1 MKDVSYLRI
10 EAYSEH
16 PEVLE
21 MADMLIESYLS
32 TKARKNPQKYIR
44 PARKL
49 IASLWLRDGDMFRF
63 STKTSHFGE
72 DKRKQV
78 WMTQP
83 VLTLFK
89 HMRETG
95 LVNEAL
101 PAIPPEM
108 AQDGIGRSAIYA
120 RSQRFRETLKSL
132 QPADILPDPDLPRV
146 MLRDA
151 SNFWVKIDPTTE
163 QTAWFQESVEA
174 LDAHSHLLS
183 KAHISLSDGS
193 PMHPNTWLYIRKFK
207 ESFEHTGRLYAPF
220 TTWKK
225 EKRLGITFEGI
236 KACSLDLSQ
245 LHPTLILRTQ
255 HGLEKEYGLFTGLNV
270 DPYDMPDFFLLPRA
284 VHKTLINAC
293 FNAKSMNSAARAL
306 TNAHWRWDAEDNEYD
321 CTIFKGRR
329 KREGHKCFPG
339 NRQEAIKYIE
349 SFKSRHPQL
358 ADAVCSGVGLKLQK
372 LDSDYMINVIRIA
385 NEIQVPVLPV
395 HDEVVFP
402 ENQLEIM
409 KYVFARAFSWTFGDA
424 GSSGSLAVKVT
435 DSEMVENRLELNL
448 THQTKR

>member
-21 MADMLIESYLS
+21 MADMLVESYLS
-32 TKARKNPQKYIR
+32 TKTRKNPQKYIR

-63 STKTSHFGE
+63 STKTAHFGE
-72 DKRKQV
+72 GKRKQV

-95 LVNEAL
+95 LVNEAV

-120 RSQRFRETLKSL
+120 RSQRFREKLNSL
-132 QPADILPDPDLPRV
+132 QSTDILPDPDLPRI

-151 SNFWVKIDPTTE
+151 SNFWVKIDPMIE
-163 QTAWFQESVEA
+163 QSDWFQESIKA
-174 LDAHSHLLS
+174 LVAHSRLLS
-183 KAHISLSDGS
+183 GAHIRLSDGT
-193 PMHPNTWLYIRKFK
+193 PMHPTTWLYIRKFK
-207 ESFEHTGRLYAPF
+207 ESFEHTGRLYALF

-225 EKRLGITFEGI
+225 EKRLGITFDGI
-236 KACSLDLSQ
+236 QACSLDLSQ

-255 HGLEKEYGLFTGLNV
+255 HGLEKEYGLFTGLNA

-293 FNAKSMNSAARAL
+293 FNAKSMDSAARAL
-306 TNAHWRWDAEDNEYD
+306 TNAYWHWDAEDNEYD
-321 CTIFKGRR
+321 CTIYKGNR

-339 NRQEAIKYIE
+339 NQQEAIKYIE
-349 SFKSRHPQL
+349 SFKFRHPQL

-402 ENQLEIM
+402 ETQLEIM
-409 KYVFARAFSWTFGDA
+409 KYVLAKAFSWTFGDA
-424 GSSGSLAVKVT
+424 GNFGSLKVKVT
-435 DSEMVENRLELNL
+435 RPDMSEDKLDLDL
-448 THQTKR
+448 TNN